1 MRKIFIFLLL
11 FIVIGTSHAY
21 AMADSAFSACVINQA
36 TGEVI
41 WHKNGYEKHPMASTT
56 KIMTAIIALEN
67 CSIYDVVK
75 ISKKAQNTE
84 GSSMYIREG
93 EEYIMHDILYGL
105 MLNSGN
111 DAAIA
116 IAEHI
121 AKTPEAFADMMNKKA
136 YELGARNTQFM
147 NPNGLD
153 DDGHYT
159 TAYDLAIIARYALKN
174 EAFKEIVS
182 TKYRE
187 VRAQNGHR
195 LIPLVN
201 HNKLLSRYNGCTG
214 IKTGYT
220 KKTGR
225 CLVSSAQRDGM
236 EFVAVTLGDKN
247 DWESHTQML
256 DYCFDTHRPVYAVKA
271 GSCARIAKIHDDEYK
286 LLYKDSLC
294 IPLNND
300 SSKILV
306 ENHINPD
313 LTNGINAGEKVGYAR
328 ITQND
333 IVIDTVDIISEKEI
347 PPCNTYRLRKSFFSI
362 LDRTLKNL
370 LF

>member
-1 MRKIFIFLLL
+1 MKKIFIFVLL
-11 FIVIGTSHAY
+11 FIAVNTSYVY

-36 TGEVI
+36 TGEVV

-56 KIMTAIIALEN
+56 KIMSALIALEN
-67 CSIYDVVK
+67 SSIYDVVK
-75 ISKKAQNTE
+75 ISRKAQNTE
-84 GSSMYIREG
+84 GSSMYVREG
-93 EEYIMHDILYGL
+93 EEYIMHDMLYGL

-121 AKTPEAFADMMNKKA
+121 AKTPEAFASMMNKKA
-136 YELGARNTQFM
+136 YELGAKNTQFM

-153 DDGHYT
+153 DEGHYT
-159 TAYDLAIIARYALKN
+159 TAYDLALITRYALKN

-187 VRAQNGHR
+187 VRAQNGER

-201 HNKLLSRYNGCTG
+201 HNKLLSRFDGCTG
-214 IKTGYT
+214 VKTGYT

-236 EFVAVTLGDKN
+236 EFIAVTLGDKN
-247 DWESHTQML
+247 DWVSHTEML
-256 DYCFDTHRPVYAVKA
+256 NYCFETHRPAYAVNE
-271 GSCARIAKIHDDEYK
+271 GDCVRIAEVGDNKYK
-286 LLYKDSLC
+286 LVYKNSLC
-294 IPLNND
+294 VPVNSN
-300 SSKILV
+300 SSKIFV
-306 ENHINPD
+306 KNYIISD
-313 LTNGINAGEKVGYAR
+313 LTNGVNKGEKVGYAS
-328 ITQND
+328 IIQND
-333 IVIDTVDIISEKEI
+333 TLIGTVDIISEEEI
-347 PPCNTYRLRKSFFSI
+347 PPSNTYRLKKSFFSI
-362 LDRTLKNL
+362 LERVLKKL